1 MEDRWAGMIQAGLVG
16 VGEHLPAAFV
26 DALCG
31 HRGRCAAN
39 QLVGTEMGVSRRFE
53 EDKSERRRWGRGESF
68 LKAAPRLSPKRFS
81 LGKLE
86 GSITVLSGSATNP
99 PAPIRPAH

>member
-1 MEDRWAGMIQAGLVG
+1 MIHTGLVG

-26 DALCG
+26 DALCS

-39 QLVGTEMGVSRRFE
+39 QLDGTEMVVPKRFE
-53 EDKSERRRWGRGESF
+53 EDKSESRRWGRGDSS
-68 LKAAPRLSPKRFS
+68 LNAAPRQSPKRFS

-86 GSITVLSGSATNP
+86 GSITVLSGSPANH
-99 PAPIRPAH
+99 PAPIRPAQ